1 MKKFDFG
8 FGEFLSFMTLT
19 EVLEDGGE
27 PSTSG
32 ERKLIPAKQ
41 VLSPTVTA
49 AFVMKLQGC
58 FVFVCLFVCFFP
70 GHCLEHR
77 SFVVP

>member
-8 FGEFLSFMTLT
+8 FGEFLSFMTFT
-19 EVLEDGGE
+19 EVLEDGGK

-41 VLSPTVTA
+41 VLSPAVTA
-49 AFVMKLQGC
+49 AFVKLQGC

-77 SFVVP
+77 SLVVP

>member
-1 MKKFDFG
+1 
-8 FGEFLSFMTLT
+8 MTFT

-41 VLSPTVTA
+41 VLSPAVTA
-49 AFVMKLQGC
+49 AFVKLQGC
-58 FVFVCLFVCFFP
+58 FVFVCLFVFF
-70 GHCLEHR
+70 LDT
-77 SFVVP
+77 V

>member
-19 EVLEDGGE
+19 EVDGGE

-32 ERKLIPAKQ
+32 ELGGKLIPAKQ
-41 VLSPTVTA
+41 VLSPAATA
-49 AFVMKLQGC
+49 RSVRETSRF
-58 FVFVCLFVCFFP
+58 FDLFVCFLFP
-70 GHCLEHR
+70 GHGSEHR